1 LRPLTMSTA
10 LVLTLCL
17 GGCSL
22 RAGMNHDCEWPSEP
36 ASAVDVRSSRHL
48 RHLIDDV
55 RVAEE
60 LGIRYSDATGLA
72 GRPSSA
78 QRGMTLEECNAKLF
92 NAIAH
97 THSITS
103 ADVLHARERLDAL
116 RWDPAIHLPLAGF
129 FVLVTFAMARWIRN
143 RFSRDEKPAA
153 IVATLFV
160 SATIGGLML
169 ALGHLWGG
177 VVEMIR
183 VGDMHLSYRTAR
195 LGWRHY
201 SAEVL
206 AAAVMLFW
214 VVVLLSYRLQPR
226 DSRA

>member
-1 LRPLTMSTA
+1 MSTG

-36 ASAVDVRSSRHL
+36 ATALDVRSSRHV
-48 RHLIDDV
+48 RHMVDDV

-60 LGIRYSDATGLA
+60 LGIRYSDATGVA
-72 GRPSSA
+72 GRPSTA
-78 QRGMTLEECNAKLF
+78 QPGMTLEECTAKLF
-92 NAIAH
+92 SAIAR
-97 THSITS
+97 THSITY
-103 ADVLHARERLDAL
+103 ADVLHARERLDAV
-116 RWDPAIHLPLAGF
+116 RWDPAIQLPVAGSY
-129 FVLVTFAMARWIRN
+129 VLVTFAVARWIRN

-153 IVATLFV
+153 IAATLFA
-160 SATIGGLML
+160 SAAIGGLVL

-195 LGWRHY
+195 LGWRHH
-201 SAEVL
+201 SEEVL
-206 AAAVMLFW
+206 AAAVLVFW
-214 VVVLLSYRLQPR
+214 MVVLLSYKLQPR
-226 DSRA
+226 DGRA